1 MGSRQLQPQ
10 NTTCNVSADCETR
23 VTFVPLSDLSG
34 PCDGPESFEKG
45 FFTRELWACG
55 GTSQWEAI
63 REASV
68 EEELLLQPGC
78 DLRVGNRDPGHGI
91 VNIAILKIQV
101 TSTQQT
107 FSSYVVINFF
117 KKLRSREIKT
127 FSQSINVLIEELG
140 LQDVSCDSHCLVHPR
155 FTTTPALSLG
165 AK

>member
-1 MGSRQLQPQ
+1 MRGNQRS
-10 NTTCNVSADCETR
+10 
-23 VTFVPLSDLSG
+23 
-34 PCDGPESFEKG
+34 
-45 FFTRELWACG
+45 
-55 GTSQWEAI
+55 
-63 REASV
+63 SV

-78 DLRVGNRDPGHGI
+78 DLRVQGINRDPGHGI